1 MNTIMMTNMTLKFLV
16 INNRHCSLN
25 LVICRLCSHSIWF
38 VCFSDLS
45 NPFEFICS
53 HQEKWRKQFNGSSV
67 DYSLVSI
74 PAQSMLMTDDEDLT
88 PWMNSG
94 RLNLSSL
101 FLSMAMN
108 ILKALSSAAVL
119 LPTPFALY
127 IA

>member
-1 MNTIMMTNMTLKFLV
+1 MTKTKLDHL
-16 INNRHCSLN
+16 
-25 LVICRLCSHSIWF
+25 SH
-38 VCFSDLS
+38 
-45 NPFEFICS
+45 
-53 HQEKWRKQFNGSSV
+53 
-67 DYSLVSI
+67 YSLVSI

-88 PWMNSG
+88 PWMNSW

-119 LPTPFALY
+119 LPTPLALY